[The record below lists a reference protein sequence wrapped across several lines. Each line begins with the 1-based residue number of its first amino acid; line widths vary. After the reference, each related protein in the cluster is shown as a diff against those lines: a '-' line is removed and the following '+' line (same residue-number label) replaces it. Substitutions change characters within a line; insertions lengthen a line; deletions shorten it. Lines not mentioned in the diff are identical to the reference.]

1 MGGSGDCFSGDEVL
15 DIISEAVEPKTTY
28 RNEEE
33 EAENGTLGTT
43 LREGDGEA
51 FAVIDALIIG
61 KLGQQS

>member
-15 DIISEAVEPKTTY
+15 DIISEAVEPKTMY

-33 EAENGTLGTT
+33 EAENGTLGNT
-43 LREGDGEA
+43 LLQGGSEA
-51 FAVIDALIIG
+51 FAITDALIVQ